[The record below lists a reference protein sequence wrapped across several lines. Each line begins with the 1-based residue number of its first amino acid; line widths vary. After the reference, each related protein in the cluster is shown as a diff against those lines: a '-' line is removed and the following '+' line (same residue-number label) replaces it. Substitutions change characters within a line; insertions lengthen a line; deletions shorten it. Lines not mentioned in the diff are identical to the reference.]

1 MANYDHNH
9 SARSPSRRRRKRR
22 KRTTKQPVRR
32 GKGLWIS
39 APIVA
44 VIVAA
49 LTFIYQ
55 KHGPTTDTAIKQIAQ
70 RQHTAKVDGRWE
82 VVDTQSGS
90 VVHWRGV
97 NVRTDQ
103 LLKNPLGTEDLQAI
117 AERFNTIRL
126 PMLWSQLETQDN
138 VYADPLVSAIRQV
151 LDIAESLGINVI
163 LDPVHLGGGSTFW
176 IPEWVWNSVL
186 PNVEPSKSRSFPIL
200 GSDQLQDYMDWVML
214 TFGAHDAVV
223 AVEVVNEPHPQDSK
237 DAWKPKKQTAL
248 LNHYES
254 LIKVIRKHRP
264 NIIVVLGS
272 YYGGHLFNSGEKP
285 YVNTIRETFGSM
297 PNLVWTAHSY
307 FTGIEQDSI
316 GPDYDND
323 GYADNDGQGVRG
335 VRGAGTWAEQFDSAG
350 CYTESG
356 RKNPDTAWTCNPDMP
371 AREFALQGHSKNAAN
386 HDKIA
391 QEANMPFFMGEWG
404 MGRIRK
410 LDIDDDGELEDIGWG
425 GVHEFMC
432 DRIKA
437 YRDIYLDGT
446 NQSISWAVWSFDARV
461 DGGFGLYNGD
471 TNEWIADTSDAF
483 ASNPNCDW

>member
-1 MANYDHNH
+1 
-9 SARSPSRRRRKRR
+9 
-22 KRTTKQPVRR
+22 
-32 GKGLWIS
+32 
-39 APIVA
+39 
-44 VIVAA
+44 
-49 LTFIYQ
+49 
-55 KHGPTTDTAIKQIAQ
+55 
-70 RQHTAKVDGRWE
+70 
-82 VVDTQSGS
+82 
-90 VVHWRGV
+90 
-97 NVRTDQ
+97 
-103 LLKNPLGTEDLQAI
+103 
-117 AERFNTIRL
+117 
-126 PMLWSQLETQDN
+126 
-138 VYADPLVSAIRQV
+138 
-151 LDIAESLGINVI
+151 
-163 LDPVHLGGGSTFW
+163 
-176 IPEWVWNSVL
+176 
-186 PNVEPSKSRSFPIL
+186 
-200 GSDQLQDYMDWVML
+200 ML

>member
-1 MANYDHNH
+1 M
-9 SARSPSRRRRKRR
+9 
-22 KRTTKQPVRR
+22 
-32 GKGLWIS
+32 
-39 APIVA
+39 A

-49 LTFIYQ
+49 LVFIYQ
-55 KHGPTTDTAIKQIAQ
+55 KQGPTTDAAIKQIAQ

-103 LLKNPLGTEDLQAI
+103 LLKNPLGTEDLQAV

-126 PMLWSQLETQDN
+126 PILWSQLETQDN
-138 VYADPLVSAIRQV
+138 VYPDPLVSAILQI
-151 LDIAESLGINVI
+151 LDTAKSLGINVI

-200 GSDQLQDYMDWVML
+200 GSDQLQDYVDWVML
-214 TFGAHDAVV
+214 TFGTHDAVV

-237 DAWKPKKQTAL
+237 DAWKHEKQTAL

-272 YYGGHLFNSGEKP
+272 YYGGHLFNNGEKP
-285 YVNTIRETFGSM
+285 YVNTIRDTFGSM

-316 GPDYDND
+316 GPDYDSD
-323 GYADNDGQGVRG
+323 GFADNDGQGLRG
-335 VRGAGTWAEQFDSAG
+335 VR
-350 CYTESG
+350 
-356 RKNPDTAWTCNPDMP
+356 
-371 AREFALQGHSKNAAN
+371 
-386 HDKIA
+386 
-391 QEANMPFFMGEWG
+391 
-404 MGRIRK
+404 
-410 LDIDDDGELEDIGWG
+410 
-425 GVHEFMC
+425 
-432 DRIKA
+432 
-437 YRDIYLDGT
+437 
-446 NQSISWAVWSFDARV
+446 
-461 DGGFGLYNGD
+461 
-471 TNEWIADTSDAF
+471 
-483 ASNPNCDW
+483 